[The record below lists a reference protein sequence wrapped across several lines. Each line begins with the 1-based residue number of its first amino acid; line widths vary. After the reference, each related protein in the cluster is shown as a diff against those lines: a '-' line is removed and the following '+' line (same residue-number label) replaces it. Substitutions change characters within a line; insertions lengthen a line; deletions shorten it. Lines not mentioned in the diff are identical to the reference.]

1 MYIHSISME
10 GEERWK
16 GPKRDPKW
24 PNPAEAGEFWEW
36 LDTFVRNGRS
46 SGPFNYIM
54 TMSLP
59 LPLTK

>member
-1 MYIHSISME
+1 ME

-24 PNPAEAGEFWEW
+24 PNSAEAGEFWEW